1 MFDLERI
8 EREEPGL
15 EDRHPLWKHFNTWCL
30 KEFGIGGK
38 EVPKTYFAAYLEGT
52 RGITS
57 LEDSP
62 RLFLLATARQAAE
75 GYWIQEPDSMRDLDK
90 PPPEYIRVP
99 FEVLRPVGAGRYL
112 AILPE
117 YRGDFSLTEPVPSLP
132 NEVPSL
138 G

>member
-1 MFDLERI
+1 MFNLERL
-8 EREEPGL
+8 EKEEPSL
-15 EDRHPLWKHFNTWCL
+15 EDRHPLWKHFNDWCL

-38 EVPKTYFAAYLEGT
+38 EVPKAYFAAYLEGT

-57 LEDSP
+57 LEDSH
-62 RLFLLATARQAAE
+62 RLLLLATAKQASE
-75 GYWIQEPDSMRDLDK
+75 GYWIKEPDSMRDLDK

-117 YRGDFSLTEPVPSLP
+117 YRGEFSLTEPTPSKT
-132 NEVPSL
+132 S
-138 G
+138 